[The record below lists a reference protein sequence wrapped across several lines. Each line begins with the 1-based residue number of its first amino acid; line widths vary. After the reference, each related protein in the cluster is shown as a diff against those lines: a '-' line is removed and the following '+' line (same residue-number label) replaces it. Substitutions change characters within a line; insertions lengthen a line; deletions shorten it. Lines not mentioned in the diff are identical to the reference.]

1 MVTLEERQNT
11 PECIECF
18 SAIARLEKVPL
29 EDQGYLEAQK
39 LLVTY
44 QTNLG
49 IIQTRYSAEAE
60 SIQDLEEAQGQI
72 QRLLA
77 NTPTNAAINQNLTIS
92 QLQGIIN
99 QLNKVQ
105 PGTTSYS
112 QAQELLLS
120 AQNKLQQLQ
129 R

>member
-1 MVTLEERQNT
+1 
-11 PECIECF
+11 
-18 SAIARLEKVPL
+18 LEKVPL

-49 IIQTRYSAEAE
+49 IIQTRYLAETE
-60 SIQDLEEAQGQI
+60 SIQALEEAQRQI

-77 NTPTNAAINQNLTIS
+77 NTPSDAAINQNLTIS

-112 QAQELLLS
+112 KAQELLIS

-129 R
+129 P